1 MIVRGPPKGGPPPE
15 RTIGL
20 SSVTAPRL
28 ARRPIVGNESI
39 DSKDEVRYILTFV
52 NVELEILGK
61 LFSSCLQKFILFKSK
76 PYGSSK
82 WVRSWTKK

>member
-1 MIVRGPPKGGPPPE
+1 MSGDTVIVRGPPKGGPPPE

-39 DSKDEVRYILTFV
+39 DSKDEVYFNICECSIGDF
-52 NVELEILGK
+52 
-61 LFSSCLQKFILFKSK
+61 
-76 PYGSSK
+76 
-82 WVRSWTKK
+82 